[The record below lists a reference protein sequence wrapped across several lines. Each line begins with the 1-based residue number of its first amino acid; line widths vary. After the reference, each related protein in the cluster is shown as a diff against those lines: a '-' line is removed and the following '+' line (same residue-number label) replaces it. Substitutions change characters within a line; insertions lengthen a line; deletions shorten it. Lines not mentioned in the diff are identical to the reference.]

1 DVTCV
6 VTRYFGGT
14 LLGPGG
20 LVRDYTAATQMAVAA
35 AEEQGLVV
43 TMTEV
48 TTVVAQ
54 IPYSLYDRV
63 TRLVSDCGG
72 KVRDQLFA
80 EDVQLTVA
88 FLAGSERA
96 FLAAM
101 TELAAGEE
109 LCRVGETGFSEF

>member
-1 DVTCV
+1 M
-6 VTRYFGGT
+6 RA
-14 LLGPGG
+14 
-20 LVRDYTAATQMAVAA
+20 YTAATQMAVAA

-80 EDVQLTVA
+80 EDVQLTLA
-88 FLAGSERA
+88 FLAGAEA
-96 FLAAM
+96 PFVAAM